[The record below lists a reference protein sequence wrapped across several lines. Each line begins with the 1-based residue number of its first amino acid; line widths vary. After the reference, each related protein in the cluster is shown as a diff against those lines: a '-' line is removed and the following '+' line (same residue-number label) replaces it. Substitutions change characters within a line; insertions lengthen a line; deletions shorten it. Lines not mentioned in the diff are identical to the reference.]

1 MHNQESG
8 LVYTKQALTQR
19 VLENA
24 ASAFWKFLEILK
36 MEENEEEDAEEEDAE
51 EEDEED
57 LVSHCI
63 LDLRTPLPP

>member
-1 MHNQESG
+1 M
-8 LVYTKQALTQR
+8 YTKQALTQK

-36 MEENEEEDAEEEDAE
+36 MEEDEEDAEEEDAE

-57 LVSHCI
+57 FVSHCI